1 MITDDPMG
9 EFAALCAIA
18 CIGIT
23 GVFAVLNIVFT
34 TNATEAIGFGI
45 IILVM
50 AISLL
55 WLLKKD

>member
-1 MITDDPMG
+1 MSYMLN
-9 EFAALCAIA
+9 EFI
-18 CIGIT
+18 
-23 GVFAVLNIVFT
+23 

>member
-1 MITDDPMG
+1 M
-9 EFAALCAIA
+9 
-18 CIGIT
+18 
-23 GVFAVLNIVFT
+23 LNKII

>member
-1 MITDDPMG
+1 MLN
-9 EFAALCAIA
+9 EFI
-18 CIGIT
+18 
-23 GVFAVLNIVFT
+23 
-34 TNATEAIGFGI
+34 TNADETIHFGI

>member
-1 MITDDPMG
+1 M
-9 EFAALCAIA
+9 
-18 CIGIT
+18 
-23 GVFAVLNIVFT
+23 LNNFI

-55 WLLKKD
+55 LLLKKD

>member
-1 MITDDPMG
+1 MLNEFITND
-9 EFAALCAIA
+9 
-18 CIGIT
+18 
-23 GVFAVLNIVFT
+23 
-34 TNATEAIGFGI
+34 TEAIGFGI